1 VEGSYLSSLPVL
13 SCSNV
18 NRLHCL
24 EIKQTPT
31 KLTTQQ
37 PLFSAAAADEHHQ
50 SMSKEESHL
59 VQLEVKMIFFPLLP
73 KGNQQHTT
81 LAMFSFSSPSRA
93 AAATIS
99 EVHSPILIHVKVI
112 GEHEVHPICL
122 SADGMCNT
130 SLWTHDKQPKVS
142 IGNVEVTVGIKLE
155 PKWPSTDVL
164 ILQGSRL
171 PIAHTGPVQYT

>member
-1 VEGSYLSSLPVL
+1 
-13 SCSNV
+13 
-18 NRLHCL
+18 
-24 EIKQTPT
+24 
-31 KLTTQQ
+31 
-37 PLFSAAAADEHHQ
+37 LFSSSQRQPAAHH
-50 SMSKEESHL
+50 SCN
-59 VQLEVKMIFFPLLP
+59 VFV
-73 KGNQQHTT
+73 
-81 LAMFSFSSPSRA
+81 SSPSRA

-122 SADGMCNT
+122 SADGMRNT

-142 IGNVEVTVGIKLE
+142 ISDVEVTVCIKLE

-171 PIAHTGPVQYT
+171 PIAHTGPVQKKISAAEK

>member
-1 VEGSYLSSLPVL
+1 
-13 SCSNV
+13 
-18 NRLHCL
+18 
-24 EIKQTPT
+24 
-31 KLTTQQ
+31 
-37 PLFSAAAADEHHQ
+37 
-50 SMSKEESHL
+50 
-59 VQLEVKMIFFPLLP
+59 MIFFFPLLP
-73 KGNQQHTT
+73 KGNQQHNT
-81 LAMFSFSSPSRA
+81 LAMFFFSSPSRA

-171 PIAHTGPVQYT
+171 PIAHTGPVQKKISAAEK